1 MTDRKRKL
9 RFIQASL
16 LLLGALIIFMTYGKK
31 ERKENDE
38 IISKKTQERIEL
50 QIDKKNSGGDTFFNI
65 EYSGIDL
72 SGNRYILKSEEAKN
86 VKTEPELVYMKL
98 VTAIFYFKD
107 GTVLNVSSETGVYN
121 NKSLDMLFSG
131 EVKAS
136 YIESK
141 LFADK
146 AEYSNSEG
154 YLTITQNVVI
164 EDSRGTMIADELL
177 FDIKKQ
183 TLKIAAFKD
192 NKINANIKLKWKKV
206 LEF

>member
-50 QIDKKNSGGDTFFNI
+50 QIDKKNSDGDTFFNI

-107 GTVLNVSSETGVYN
+107 DTTLKVTSDEGKYN
-121 NKSLDMLFSG
+121 NKTLDMNFNNN
-131 EVKAS
+131 VKAYYEGS
-136 YIESK
+136 ELY
-141 LFADK
+141 AQK
-146 AEYSNSEG
+146 AEYSNSQS
-154 YLTITQNVVI
+154 YLTISHDVKI
-164 EDSRGTMIADELL
+164 KDIKGTIIADKLL

-183 TLKIAAFKD
+183 TLNIASFND
-192 NKINANIKLKWKKV
+192 GKINANVKLK
-206 LEF
+206 

>member
-1 MTDRKRKL
+1 MTERKRKL

-31 ERKENDE
+31 EKKENDE

-107 GTVLNVSSETGVYN
+107 DTTLKVTSDEGKYN
-121 NKSLDMLFSG
+121 NKTLDMNFNNN
-131 EVKAS
+131 VKAYYEGS
-136 YIESK
+136 ELY
-141 LFADK
+141 AQK
-146 AEYSNSEG
+146 AEYSNSQS
-154 YLTITQNVVI
+154 YLTISHDVKI
-164 EDSRGTMIADELL
+164 KDIKGTIIADKLL

-183 TLKIAAFKD
+183 TLNIASFND
-192 NKINANIKLKWKKV
+192 GKINANVKLK
-206 LEF
+206 

>member
-1 MTDRKRKL
+1 MTERKRKL

-31 ERKENDE
+31 EKKENDE

-107 GTVLNVSSETGVYN
+107 DSILKVTSDEGKYN
-121 NKSLDMLFSG
+121 NKTLDMNFNNN
-131 EVKAS
+131 VKAYYEGS
-136 YIESK
+136 ELY
-141 LFADK
+141 AQK
-146 AEYSNSEG
+146 AEYSNSQS
-154 YLTITQNVVI
+154 YLIISHDVKIKDIKGTI
-164 EDSRGTMIADELL
+164 IADKLL

-183 TLKIAAFKD
+183 TLNIASFND
-192 NKINANIKLKWKKV
+192 GKINANVKLK
-206 LEF
+206 

>member
-1 MTDRKRKL
+1 MTERKRKL

-31 ERKENDE
+31 EKKENDE

-107 GTVLNVSSETGVYN
+107 DTTLKVTSDEGKYN
-121 NKSLDMLFSG
+121 NKTLDMNFNKN
-131 EVKAS
+131 VKAYYEGS
-136 YIESK
+136 ELY
-141 LFADK
+141 AQK
-146 AEYSNSEG
+146 AEYSNSQS
-154 YLTITQNVVI
+154 YLTISHDVKI
-164 EDSRGTMIADELL
+164 KDIKGTIIADKLL

-183 TLKIAAFKD
+183 TLNIASFND
-192 NKINANIKLKWKKV
+192 GKINANVKLK
-206 LEF
+206 

>member
-31 ERKENDE
+31 EKKENDE

-107 GTVLNVSSETGVYN
+107 DTTLKVTSDEGKYN
-121 NKSLDMLFSG
+121 NKTLDMNFNNN
-131 EVKAS
+131 VKAYYEGS
-136 YIESK
+136 ELY
-141 LFADK
+141 AQK
-146 AEYSNSEG
+146 AEYSNSQS
-154 YLTITQNVVI
+154 YLTISHDVKI
-164 EDSRGTMIADELL
+164 KDIKGTIIADKLL

-183 TLKIAAFKD
+183 TLNIASFND
-192 NKINANIKLKWKKV
+192 GKINANVKLK
-206 LEF
+206 

>member
-107 GTVLNVSSETGVYN
+107 DTTLKVTSDEGKYN
-121 NKSLDMLFSG
+121 NKTLDMNFNNN
-131 EVKAS
+131 VKAYYEGS
-136 YIESK
+136 ELY
-141 LFADK
+141 AQK
-146 AEYSNSEG
+146 AEYSNSQS
-154 YLTITQNVVI
+154 YLTISHDVKI
-164 EDSRGTMIADELL
+164 KDIKGTIIADKLL

-183 TLKIAAFKD
+183 TLNIASFND
-192 NKINANIKLKWKKV
+192 GKINANVKLK
-206 LEF
+206 

>member
-50 QIDKKNSGGDTFFNI
+50 QIDKKNSDGDTFFNI

-107 GTVLNVSSETGVYN
+107 DTTLKVTSDEGKYN
-121 NKSLDMLFSG
+121 NKTLDMNFSNN
-131 EVKAS
+131 VKAYYEGS
-136 YIESK
+136 ELY
-141 LFADK
+141 AQK
-146 AEYSNSEG
+146 AEYSNSQS
-154 YLTITQNVVI
+154 YLTISHDVKI
-164 EDSRGTMIADELL
+164 KDIKGTIIADKLL

-183 TLKIAAFKD
+183 TLNIASFND
-192 NKINANIKLKWKKV
+192 GKINANVKLK
-206 LEF
+206 

>member
-1 MTDRKRKL
+1 MTERKRKL

-31 ERKENDE
+31 EKKENDE

-107 GTVLNVSSETGVYN
+107 DSILKVTSDEGKYN
-121 NKSLDMLFSG
+121 NKTLDMNFNKN
-131 EVKAS
+131 VKAYYEGS
-136 YIESK
+136 ELY
-141 LFADK
+141 AQK
-146 AEYSNSEG
+146 AEYSNSQS
-154 YLTITQNVVI
+154 YLTISHDVKI
-164 EDSRGTMIADELL
+164 KDIKGTIIADKLL

-183 TLKIAAFKD
+183 TLNIASFND
-192 NKINANIKLKWKKV
+192 GKINANVKLK
-206 LEF
+206 

>member
-1 MTDRKRKL
+1 MTERKRKL

-107 GTVLNVSSETGVYN
+107 DSILKVTSDEGKYN
-121 NKSLDMLFSG
+121 NKTLDMNFNKN
-131 EVKAS
+131 VKAYYEGS
-136 YIESK
+136 ELY
-141 LFADK
+141 AQK
-146 AEYSNSEG
+146 AEYSNSQS
-154 YLTITQNVVI
+154 YLTISHDVKI
-164 EDSRGTMIADELL
+164 KDIKGTIIADKLL

-183 TLKIAAFKD
+183 TLNIASFND
-192 NKINANIKLKWKKV
+192 GKINANVKLK
-206 LEF
+206 

>member
-1 MTDRKRKL
+1 MTERKRKL

-31 ERKENDE
+31 EKKENDE

-107 GTVLNVSSETGVYN
+107 DTTLKVTSDEGKYN
-121 NKSLDMLFSG
+121 NKTLDMNFNNN
-131 EVKAS
+131 VKAYYEGS
-136 YIESK
+136 ELY
-141 LFADK
+141 AQK
-146 AEYSNSEG
+146 AEYSNSQS
-154 YLTITQNVVI
+154 YLTISHDVKI
-164 EDSRGTMIADELL
+164 KDIKGTIIADKLL

-183 TLKIAAFKD
+183 TLNIASFND
-192 NKINANIKLKWKKV
+192 GKINANVNLK
-206 LEF
+206 

>member
-50 QIDKKNSGGDTFFNI
+50 QIDKKNSDGDIFFNI

-107 GTVLNVSSETGVYN
+107 YTTLKVTSDEGKYN
-121 NKSLDMLFSG
+121 NKTLDMNFNNN
-131 EVKAS
+131 VKAYYEGS
-136 YIESK
+136 ELY
-141 LFADK
+141 AQK
-146 AEYSNSEG
+146 AEYSNSQS
-154 YLTITQNVVI
+154 YLTISHDVKI
-164 EDSRGTMIADELL
+164 KDIKGTIIADKLL

-183 TLKIAAFKD
+183 TLNIASFND
-192 NKINANIKLKWKKV
+192 GKINANVKLK
-206 LEF
+206 